1 MSEYDLDFDD
11 ENSDFEVITYKN
23 DNESDEDTEDASE
36 TDMVKQEQEYTEIK
50 EQMYQDK
57 LASLKKQLKQLE
69 DGVHPDYM
77 KRFKKLEQQ
86 YQARQ
91 LWSEVFER
99 VEIERV
105 ERDYVLEK
113 EAAHKEFEEKKIEV
127 RENLIADLEEKK
139 RMIEAERS
147 SMELTSDKSTLQVAD
162 HAIARRLIL
171 EDSMEVKPV
180 TTRKLRRRP
189 NDPLPVPEKRRK
201 TLPTQLNFLLD
212 DGDIMDDLRAISKNK
227 NSSSSKRHDSYEGS
241 SSDHRG
247 TSIEVKVEDGKLYYD
262 KKWYHR
268 GQQVY
273 YEGKEVGSKN
283 SGLICTISSSEIWIK
298 RTFDSTKIRIYISQL
313 QKGKITIRRR
323 SA

>member
-1 MSEYDLDFDD
+1 
-11 ENSDFEVITYKN
+11 
-23 DNESDEDTEDASE
+23 
-36 TDMVKQEQEYTEIK
+36 MVKQEEEYTEIK

-57 LASLKKQLKQLE
+57 LANLKKQLKQLE
-69 DGVHPDYM
+69 EGVHPDYL
-77 KRFKKLEQQ
+77 KRLKKLEQN
-86 YQARQ
+86 YQTRQ
-91 LWSEVFER
+91 LLNQVFER

-105 ERDYVLEK
+105 ERDHILEK
-113 EAAHKEFEEKKIEV
+113 EAAHKEYEEKKVEL
-127 RENLIADLEEKK
+127 RETLISDLEEKK

-147 SMELTSDKSTLQVAD
+147 SMELTSDKSSLQLAD

-201 TLPTQLNFLLD
+201 TLPTLNFLLD
-212 DGDIMDDLRAISKNK
+212 DNEIMEDLRLMNRNK
-227 NSSSSKRHDSYEGS
+227 SSPSGCEGS
-241 SSDHRG
+241 PSDQRA

-268 GQQVY
+268 GQQIY
-273 YEGKEVGSKN
+273 YEGKEIGTKN
-283 SGLICTISSSEIWIK
+283 SGLICTINPTEVWIK
-298 RTFDSTKIRIYISQL
+298 RTSDGNKIRIYISQL

>member
-147 SMELTSDKSTLQVAD
+147 SMELTSD
-162 HAIARRLIL
+162 
-171 EDSMEVKPV
+171 SMEVKPV